1 MLQTTHHGNL
11 DEDYEYNP
19 NPSTTPDPLFAST
32 VTPVPTTTP
41 VFLDYEAVNTGDIEW
56 SIKFILSQSFTV
68 SYAYAMQ
75 VMLGMQTGKEDE
87 GGRLEDLRLMYR
99 MDNCDVD
106 RGQIPSVCFR
116 GVAYGFRA
124 GGSGGGGEGAGSP
137 SQQKDYRI
145 CLALSDPLMM
155 ADLVVGYDG
164 NLSSAVEGGHSRNG
178 RTIIAVL
185 MLVCVSCWFG

>member
-1 MLQTTHHGNL
+1 
-11 DEDYEYNP
+11 
-19 NPSTTPDPLFAST
+19 
-32 VTPVPTTTP
+32 
-41 VFLDYEAVNTGDIEW
+41 
-56 SIKFILSQSFTV
+56 
-68 SYAYAMQ
+68 
-75 VMLGMQTGKEDE
+75 
-87 GGRLEDLRLMYR
+87 MYR

-124 GGSGGGGEGAGSP
+124 GGSGGEGSY

-155 ADLVVGYDG
+155 ADLVVGYDV

-185 MLVCVSCWFG
+185 VLVCVSCWFG